1 MKRKIRAFC
10 LLVAGCVATGTAVAV
25 NAKGEIRI
33 LSQKV
38 EEVRDSLRVDIL
50 FDLEQFSLGSCRTL
64 MLYPVIEGAK
74 SADCPPVLIS
84 GRMDYLE
91 RKRLERLNPE
101 ALEFPVVS
109 RVIELKKGNTK
120 YHYTC
125 MMPYDYSWMDDAGVY
140 LNEFVFACN
149 GETENHT
156 RRLVSDKISIGE
168 RLPAQRYVVKP
179 QVCFVT
185 PQAEAVKDRREKGEA
200 YLDFQAGKSVIL
212 PDYKNNPGELQKIR
226 ELVSTIKDDKDI
238 TLRKIDIR
246 GFASVEGNSAVNMR
260 LSLARANGLKEYL
273 RAAYLF
279 DNRLFSVSAK
289 GEDWDG
295 LARLVT
301 GSGMPDTE
309 KLLGIISSTEGEDRK
324 ESRLKALP
332 SYRRIS
338 AEMFPL
344 LRRVEYTLDYS
355 VRTFTLE
362 EGRKLVLTRPGLL
375 SLNEMFLVANSY
387 EKGSEAFN
395 WVFDIAVRLY
405 PEDMTARINAAAI
418 SLQKGDVQTAAGY
431 LQGLE
436 SGEAANNRGVMYLM
450 EGNLEKAGEEFSKAR
465 EEGVEVAGHNLEE
478 LARKRADDELFERL
492 SYKLK

>member
-10 LLVAGCVATGTAVAV
+10 LLVAGCMAAGTSVAG
-25 NAKGEIRI
+25 NAKGKVRI

-50 FDLEQFSLGSCRTL
+50 FDLGPLSLGSCGTL

-101 ALEFPVVS
+101 ALEAPGVS
-109 RVIELKKGNTK
+109 RVIELKRGNTK

-125 MMPYDYSWMDDAGVY
+125 MMPYDYAWMDDAGVY
-140 LNEFVFACN
+140 LNEFVFACD

-185 PQAEAVKDRREKGEA
+185 PRAEAVKDRQEKGEA

-212 PDYKNNPGELQKIR
+212 PDYKNNPRELQKIR

-273 RAAYLF
+273 RTAYLF
-279 DNRLFSVSAK
+279 DNGLFSVSAK

-301 GSGMPDTE
+301 GSAMPDKE
-309 KLLGIISSTEGEDRK
+309 RLLGIITSTDGEDRK
-324 ESRLKALP
+324 EGRLKALP
-332 SYRRIS
+332 SYRRI
-338 AEMFPL
+338 ATEMFPL

-362 EGRKLVLTRPGLL
+362 EGKKLVLTRPGLL

-395 WVFDIAVRLY
+395 RVFDIAVRLY
-405 PEDMTARINAAAI
+405 PEDTTARINAAAI
-418 SLQKGDVQTAAGY
+418 SLQKGDMHTAAAY

-450 EGNLEKAGEEFSKAR
+450 EGNLEKAGEELNKAR
-465 EEGVEVAGHNLEE
+465 KEGVEAAEHNLEE
-478 LARKRADDELFERL
+478 LARKKADDALFERL
-492 SYKLK
+492 SYKSK